1 MTVHIVGAGLA
12 GLAAG
17 VRLASNRQKVVIY
30 EAAPQAGGRCR
41 SYDDKVFGRVIDNGN
56 HLLLSGN
63 RSALGYLRSIGAEDS
78 LLGPAEAR
86 YPFFDLKSGKRWRVC
101 INRGRLPFWIMNANN
116 RVPDSSLGSYLA
128 IARLAMANEKKT
140 VAQCL
145 SSTGALWDRFWD
157 PMSTAVLNTPGN
169 IGSAKLLWA
178 AMRESFAKGGTACT
192 PLVARESLAASFV
205 DPALAFLMKNH
216 ADLFFG
222 QRLRA
227 LDIDRHVSSLQ
238 FHSLAVTLEPG
249 DHVILAVPPQQVAD
263 LLPAVQVPSASHA
276 IVNAHFELPAPTR
289 LPGRSKLLGLV
300 GGTAQWLFLR
310 DQIASL
316 TVSAADLLA
325 DEPNEVI
332 AEILWRETAKAL
344 GRSSSAPPPFRIIK
358 EKRATFSQTPDQV
371 AKRPPTETRW
381 PNLHLAGDWTDTGL
395 PATIEGA
402 VRSGHKA
409 ADAVMATRQSL
420 SAA

>member
-17 VRLASNRQKVVIY
+17 VRLAANEQKVVIY

-41 SYDDKVFGRVIDNGN
+41 SFDDKAFGRVIDNGN
-56 HLLLSGN
+56 HLLVSGN
-63 RSALGYLRSIGAEDS
+63 KSALGYLRSIGAEDS
-78 LLGPAEAR
+78 LIGPAEAR
-86 YPFFDLKSGKRWRVC
+86 YPFFDLKSGKRWRIC
-101 INRGRLPFWIMNANN
+101 INPGRLPFWILNRNN
-116 RVPDSSLGSYLA
+116 RVPDSSLASYLA
-128 IARLAMANEKKT
+128 IARLAMADDQTT

-145 SSTGALWDRFWD
+145 GSTGALWDRFWD
-157 PMSTAVLNTPGN
+157 PMSTAVLNTPSD

-178 AMRESFAKGGTACT
+178 AMRESFAKGGSACT

-205 DPALAFLMKNH
+205 DPALAFLMKNR

-227 LDIDRHVSSLQ
+227 LDADQHASNLH
-238 FHSLAVTLEPG
+238 FHNLAVTLDPG

-263 LLPAVQVPSASHA
+263 LVPTIQVPSATHA

-289 LPGRSKLLGLV
+289 LPGRSRLLGLV

-316 TVSAADLLA
+316 TVSAADQLA
-325 DEPNEVI
+325 DEPNEVV
-332 AEILWRETAKAL
+332 AELLWRETARAL
-344 GRSSSAPPPFRIIK
+344 GRRSQAPPPYRIIK
-358 EKRATFSQTPDQV
+358 EKRATFSQTPAEI

-409 ADAVMATRQSL
+409 ADAVMAARQSL